1 MKLLILIG
9 LVLLII
15 AAHQLMRVVELSRQF
30 KKGHEWT
37 VSDSDNSFNG
47 KAMLIFGFAFI
58 GFFFWQVNRWSD
70 NSLPI
75 AASEHG
81 LKVDALWDYNMYL
94 VSLVFVVV
102 NAFLF
107 YFAYKYK
114 GKQGVKATFFAHDNR
129 LEMLWTVVPAVVL
142 AFIIIFGLKYWN
154 DITSRSEDSNKV
166 TIELYA
172 KQFDWTARY
181 AGKDKT
187 LGSTDYRQ
195 IDGGN
200 DVGLDTLDATG
211 YDDIIVKNEFH
222 IPVGKEIEFKM
233 RSRDVIHSAYMPHFR
248 AQMNCVPGM
257 VTSFKFTPN
266 KTTAEMRK
274 DPYVIQLMAG
284 INEARAKKGEEPV
297 EFDYQLLCNKICG
310 ASHYNMGMII
320 IVESEKD
327 YKDWL
332 LTQPRF
338 KKKIASK

>member
-15 AAHQLMRVVELSRQF
+15 AVHQLMRVVELSRQF

-37 VSDSDNSFNG
+37 VSDSDNKFNG
-47 KAMLIFGFAFI
+47 KAMLAFGFVFI
-58 GFFFWQVNRWSD
+58 GFFFWQINRWGD
-70 NSLPI
+70 NALPG
-75 AASEHG
+75 AASVHG
-81 LKVDALWDYNMYL
+81 LKVDALWNYNIYL
-94 VSLVFVVV
+94 ISFVFVVT

-107 YFAYKYK
+107 YFSYKYTGKK
-114 GKQGVKATFFAHDNR
+114 GIKATFFAHDNR
-129 LEMLWTVVPAVVL
+129 LEMLWTIVPAVTL

-154 DITSRSEDSNKV
+154 DITTRSVDENKV
-166 TIELYA
+166 VVELYA

-181 AGKDKT
+181 PGNDKI

-200 DVGLDTLDATG
+200 SVGLDTLDATCF
-211 YDDIIVKNEFH
+211 DDIIVKNEFH
-222 IPVGKEIEFKM
+222 IPVNKEIEFKM

-297 EFDYQLLCNKICG
+297 EFDYTLLCNKICG
-310 ASHYNMGMII
+310 ASHYNMQMTIV
-320 IVESEKD
+320 VESEKD
-327 YKDWL
+327 YKAWL
-332 LTQPRF
+332 GKQ
-338 KKKIASK
+338 KAVKVIAAK